1 MRVSYNGVILTRVET
16 KKWQE
21 DVQYDESGMNM
32 LGSRIEMT
40 FEGTITASSLE
51 GYAESPHSEDLGIAP
66 DVPVSVGKK
75 IQYALRALEMP
86 RADLIV
92 YEDTQSVEPIFS
104 AYAENNLTEDSPTQ
118 NQLNM
123 DVAGG
128 PKPSSARIVYIVND
142 YARIEIT
149 FVVNKIRCLEG
160 ETTGGNSNNL
170 NPRNG
175 FVVSNRCWT
184 EETIDENFYTTKKF
198 TGRLRV
204 SSANQSVL
212 FYRQMFYPP
221 LERGF
226 YRESVNFSESEDG
239 LTLNYTVA
247 DKQRRNA
254 APYPATK
261 VEGEVQYHSINSG
274 TTFVSARVS
283 MIGGP
288 FAPKQALVARAL
300 EFIRIKI
307 DAFTKDIF
315 QPGTIQDFVVSE
327 NVGDPPAIT
336 VSLKML
342 TNSSE
347 MNNSQTEGTPLFN
360 TYIANLNQIGSEVEF
375 NDWYI
380 SGSEEPVAYKRYE
393 SQNPDPYGYQVYSV
407 YDSETSAASETSEKG
422 PESPFLG
429 YIKCLATVPCAMR
442 PPVYAKS
449 VSVESDFNQ
458 EKVTV
463 VQRDT
468 PNTGYGTEPT
478 GVAQDAIKFPW
489 TFYKS
494 HIIYDTDNMVVA
506 LPSAL
511 NQIGGNGA
519 PVVVRLAGVLPK
531 ARVVIEAER
540 ANALPMFPDPYN
552 EQIVKTVQGQSDS
565 NAITFTPIRSRIQHS
580 DPKRGT
586 VNNDVIYVSSCEIE
600 YALSRKI
607 GTNEPVWLLEN
618 PTYQENCYYPVNP
631 QDQWLKGSFKQTF
644 AGGQLTHSWEP
655 VDETGTP
662 KDNTN

>member
-1 MRVSYNGVILTRVET
+1 MRVLYNGVTLTRVET

-32 LGSRIEMT
+32 LGSRVEMT
-40 FEGTITASSLE
+40 FEGTITESSLE
-51 GYAESPHSEDLGIAP
+51 GYAASPHSEDAAIP
-66 DVPVSVGKK
+66 PNVPVGVGKK

-86 RADLIV
+86 RANLIV
-92 YEDTQSVEPIFS
+92 YDDIQDAEPIFA
-104 AYAENNLTEDSPTQ
+104 AYAENGLTENSPIQ

-128 PKPSSARIVYIVND
+128 PKPISVRIVYIVNG
-142 YARIEIT
+142 YARVEIT

-175 FVVSNRCWT
+175 FVISNRCWT
-184 EETIDENFYTTKKF
+184 DETIDKNFYTTKKF

-239 LTLNYTVA
+239 LTLNYTVT

-274 TTFVSARVS
+274 TTFVAARGS
-283 MIGGP
+283 MIGAP

-307 DAFTKDIF
+307 DSFTKDIF
-315 QPGTIQDFVVSE
+315 QTGTIQDFVVSE

-342 TNSSE
+342 TNAREKSSP
-347 MNNSQTEGTPLFN
+347 QQEGKTLFD

-380 SGSEEPVAYKRYE
+380 NGSEEPVAYKRYE
-393 SQNPDPYGYQVYSV
+393 SQKPDPYGYQVYSV
-407 YDSETSAASETSEKG
+407 YDSETSAASEDSEKS

-449 VSVESDFNQ
+449 VSVESDFEQ
-458 EKVTV
+458 EEVTV

-468 PNTGYGTEPT
+468 PNTGYGMEPT

-494 HIIYDTDNMVVA
+494 HIIYDTDKTWTIKDGAYGLANVAPTVVKMMGLTAPECWEDSMV
-506 LPSAL
+506 
-511 NQIGGNGA
+511 
-519 PVVVRLAGVLPK
+519 
-531 ARVVIEAER
+531 
-540 ANALPMFPDPYN
+540 
-552 EQIVKTVQGQSDS
+552 
-565 NAITFTPIRSRIQHS
+565 
-580 DPKRGT
+580 
-586 VNNDVIYVSSCEIE
+586 
-600 YALSRKI
+600 
-607 GTNEPVWLLEN
+607 
-618 PTYQENCYYPVNP
+618 
-631 QDQWLKGSFKQTF
+631 
-644 AGGQLTHSWEP
+644 
-655 VDETGTP
+655 
-662 KDNTN
+662 

>member
-1 MRVSYNGVILTRVET
+1 MKVLYNGVTLTRVET

-32 LGSRIEMT
+32 LGSRVEMT
-40 FEGTITASSLE
+40 FEGTITESSLE
-51 GYAESPHSEDLGIAP
+51 GYAESPHSEDAAIP
-66 DVPVSVGKK
+66 PNVPVGVGKK

-86 RADLIV
+86 RANLIV
-92 YEDTQSVEPIFS
+92 YDDIQDAEPIFA
-104 AYAENNLTEDSPTQ
+104 AYAENGLTENSPIQ

-128 PKPSSARIVYIVND
+128 PKPISVRIVYIVNG
-142 YARIEIT
+142 YARVEIT

-175 FVVSNRCWT
+175 FVISNRCWT
-184 EETIDENFYTTKKF
+184 DETIDENFYTTKKF

-239 LTLNYTVA
+239 LTLNYTVT

-274 TTFVSARVS
+274 TTFVAARVS
-283 MIGGP
+283 MIGAP

-307 DAFTKDIF
+307 DSFTKDIF
-315 QPGTIQDFVVSE
+315 QTGTIQDFVVSE

-342 TNSSE
+342 TNAREKSSP
-347 MNNSQTEGTPLFN
+347 QQEGKTLFD
-360 TYIANLNQIGSEVEF
+360 TYIANLNQIGSEIEF

-380 SGSEEPVAYKRYE
+380 NGSEEPVAYKRYE
-393 SQNPDPYGYQVYSV
+393 SQTPDPYGYQVYSV
-407 YDSETSAASETSEKG
+407 YDSETSAASEDSEKS

-449 VSVESDFNQ
+449 VSVESDFEQ
-458 EKVTV
+458 EEVTV

-494 HIIYDTDNMVVA
+494 HIIYDTDNMVTA
-506 LPSAL
+506 LPSAINPL
-511 NQIGGNGA
+511 NNGGGN
-519 PVVVRLAGVLPK
+519 PVIVRLAGALPK

-540 ANALPMFPDPYN
+540 ANAIPSFPDPYN
-552 EQIVKTVQGQSDS
+552 DEVISAVSDQG
-565 NAITFTPIRSRIQHS
+565 NPNNITFTPVRSRIQHS
-580 DPKRGT
+580 EPKRGT
-586 VNNDVIYVSSCEIE
+586 VNNDVVYVSSCEIE
-600 YALSRKI
+600 YVLSRKI
-607 GTNEPVWLLEN
+607 GTDEQVYLLEN
-618 PTYQENCYYPVNP
+618 PTYQNTCYYPVNKLN
-631 QDQWLKGSFKQTF
+631 QEMRGSFSQSF
-644 AGGQLTHSWEP
+644 LGGQLTHQW
-655 VDETGTP
+655 VDVDDTP
-662 KDNTN
+662 TVNT

>member
-1 MRVSYNGVILTRVET
+1 MKVLYNGVTLTRVET

-32 LGSRIEMT
+32 LGSRVEMT
-40 FEGTITASSLE
+40 FEGTITESSLE
-51 GYAESPHSEDLGIAP
+51 GYAESPHSEDAAIP
-66 DVPVSVGKK
+66 PNVPVGVGKK

-86 RADLIV
+86 RANLIV
-92 YEDTQSVEPIFS
+92 YDDIQDGEPIFA
-104 AYAENNLTEDSPTQ
+104 AYAENGLTENSPIQ

-128 PKPSSARIVYIVND
+128 PKPISVRIVYIVNG
-142 YARIEIT
+142 YARVEIT

-175 FVVSNRCWT
+175 FVISNRCWT
-184 EETIDENFYTTKKF
+184 DETIDENFYTTKKF

-239 LTLNYTVA
+239 LTLNYTVT

-274 TTFVSARVS
+274 TTFVAARVS
-283 MIGGP
+283 MIGAP

-307 DAFTKDIF
+307 DSFTKDIF
-315 QPGTIQDFVVSE
+315 QTGTIQDFVVSE
-327 NVGDPPAIT
+327 NIGDPPAIT

-342 TNSSE
+342 TNAREKSSP
-347 MNNSQTEGTPLFN
+347 QQEGKTLFD

-380 SGSEEPVAYKRYE
+380 NGSEEPVAYKRYE
-393 SQNPDPYGYQVYSV
+393 SQTPDPYGYQVYSV
-407 YDSETSAASETSEKG
+407 YDSETSAASEDSEKS

-449 VSVESDFNQ
+449 VSVESDFEQ
-458 EKVTV
+458 EEVTV

-494 HIIYDTDNMVVA
+494 HIIYDTDNMVTA
-506 LPSAL
+506 LPSAINPL
-511 NQIGGNGA
+511 NNGGGN
-519 PVVVRLAGVLPK
+519 PVIVRLAGALPK

-540 ANALPMFPDPYN
+540 ANAIPSFPDPYN
-552 EQIVKTVQGQSDS
+552 DEVISAVSDQGSP
-565 NAITFTPIRSRIQHS
+565 NNITFTPVRSRIQHS
-580 DPKRGT
+580 EPKRGT
-586 VNNDVIYVSSCEIE
+586 VNNDVVYVSSCEIE
-600 YALSRKI
+600 YVLSRKI
-607 GTNEPVWLLEN
+607 GTDEQVYLLEN
-618 PTYQENCYYPVNP
+618 PTYQNTCYYPVNRFN
-631 QDQWLKGSFKQTF
+631 QEMRGSFSQSF
-644 AGGQLTHSWEP
+644 SGGQLTHQW
-655 VDETGTP
+655 VDVDDTP
-662 KDNTN
+662 TVNT

>member
-1 MRVSYNGVILTRVET
+1 MKVLYNGVTLTRVET

-32 LGSRIEMT
+32 LGSRVEMT
-40 FEGTITASSLE
+40 FEGTITESSLE
-51 GYAESPHSEDLGIAP
+51 GYAESPHSEDAAIP
-66 DVPVSVGKK
+66 PNVPVGVGKK

-86 RADLIV
+86 RANLIV
-92 YEDTQSVEPIFS
+92 YDDIQNAEPIFA
-104 AYAENNLTEDSPTQ
+104 AYAENGLTEDSPIQ

-128 PKPSSARIVYIVND
+128 PKPISVRIVYIVNG
-142 YARIEIT
+142 YARVEIT

-170 NPRNG
+170 NPRSG
-175 FVVSNRCWT
+175 FVISNRCWT
-184 EETIDENFYTTKKF
+184 DETIDENFYTTKKF

-239 LTLNYTVA
+239 LTLNYTVT

-274 TTFVSARVS
+274 TTFVAARVS
-283 MIGGP
+283 MIGAP

-307 DAFTKDIF
+307 DSFTKDIF
-315 QPGTIQDFVVSE
+315 QTGTIQDFVVSE
-327 NVGDPPAIT
+327 NIGDPPAIT

-342 TNSSE
+342 TNAREKSSP
-347 MNNSQTEGTPLFN
+347 QQEGKTLFD

-380 SGSEEPVAYKRYE
+380 NGSEEPVAYKRYE
-393 SQNPDPYGYQVYSV
+393 SQKPDPYGYQVYSV
-407 YDSETSAASETSEKG
+407 YDSETSAASEDSEKS

-442 PPVYAKS
+442 PPVYARS
-449 VSVESDFNQ
+449 VSVESDFEQ
-458 EKVTV
+458 EEVTV

-494 HIIYDTDNMVVA
+494 HIIYDTDNMVTA
-506 LPSAL
+506 LPSAINPL
-511 NQIGGNGA
+511 NNGGGN
-519 PVVVRLAGVLPK
+519 PVIVRLAGALPK

-540 ANALPMFPDPYN
+540 ANAIPFFPDPYN
-552 EQIVKTVQGQSDS
+552 DEVISAVNDQG
-565 NAITFTPIRSRIQHS
+565 NPNNITFTPVRSRIQHS
-580 DPKRGT
+580 EPKRGT
-586 VNNDVIYVSSCEIE
+586 VNNDVVYVSSCEIE
-600 YALSRKI
+600 YVLSRKI
-607 GTNEPVWLLEN
+607 GTNEQVYLLEN
-618 PTYQENCYYPVNP
+618 PTYQNTCYYPVNKLN
-631 QDQWLKGSFKQTF
+631 QEMRGSFSQSF
-644 AGGQLTHSWEP
+644 LGGQLTHQW
-655 VDETGTP
+655 VDVDDTP
-662 KDNTN
+662 TVNT

>member
-1 MRVSYNGVILTRVET
+1 MKVLYNGVTLTRVET

-32 LGSRIEMT
+32 LGSRVEMT
-40 FEGTITASSLE
+40 FEGTITESSLE
-51 GYAESPHSEDLGIAP
+51 GYAESPHSEDAAIP
-66 DVPVSVGKK
+66 PNVPVGVGKK

-86 RADLIV
+86 RANLIV
-92 YEDTQSVEPIFS
+92 YDDIQDAEPIFA
-104 AYAENNLTEDSPTQ
+104 AYAENGLTEDSPIQ

-128 PKPSSARIVYIVND
+128 PKPISVRIVYIVNG
-142 YARIEIT
+142 YARVEIT

-160 ETTGGNSNNL
+160 ETTGSNSNNL

-175 FVVSNRCWT
+175 FVISNRCWT
-184 EETIDENFYTTKKF
+184 DETIDENFYTTKKF

-239 LTLNYTVA
+239 LTLNYTVT

-274 TTFVSARVS
+274 TTFVAARVS
-283 MIGGP
+283 MIGAP

-307 DAFTKDIF
+307 DSFTKDIF
-315 QPGTIQDFVVSE
+315 QTGTIQDFVVSE
-327 NVGDPPAIT
+327 NIGDPPAIT

-342 TNSSE
+342 TNAREKSSP
-347 MNNSQTEGTPLFN
+347 QQEGKTLFD

-380 SGSEEPVAYKRYE
+380 NGSEEPVAYKRYE
-393 SQNPDPYGYQVYSV
+393 SQKPDPYGYQVYSV
-407 YDSETSAASETSEKG
+407 YDSETSAASEDSEKS

-449 VSVESDFNQ
+449 VSVESDFEQ
-458 EKVTV
+458 EEVTV

-494 HIIYDTDNMVVA
+494 HIIYDTDNMVTA
-506 LPSAL
+506 LPSAINPL
-511 NQIGGNGA
+511 NNGGGN
-519 PVVVRLAGVLPK
+519 PVIVRLAGALPK

-540 ANALPMFPDPYN
+540 ANAIPSFPDPYN
-552 EQIVKTVQGQSDS
+552 DEVISAVSDQG
-565 NAITFTPIRSRIQHS
+565 NPNNITFTPVRSRIQHS
-580 DPKRGT
+580 EPKRGT
-586 VNNDVIYVSSCEIE
+586 VNNDVVYVSSCEIE
-600 YALSRKI
+600 YVLSRKI
-607 GTNEPVWLLEN
+607 GTDEQVYLLEN
-618 PTYQENCYYPVNP
+618 PTYQNTCYYPVNKLN
-631 QDQWLKGSFKQTF
+631 QEMRGSFSQSF
-644 AGGQLTHSWEP
+644 LGGQLTHQW
-655 VDETGTP
+655 VDVDDTP
-662 KDNTN
+662 TVNT

>member
-1 MRVSYNGVILTRVET
+1 MKVLYNGVTLTRVET

-32 LGSRIEMT
+32 LGSRVEMT
-40 FEGTITASSLE
+40 FEGTITESSLE
-51 GYAESPHSEDLGIAP
+51 GYAESPHSEDAAIP
-66 DVPVSVGKK
+66 PNVPVGVGKK

-86 RADLIV
+86 RANLIV
-92 YEDTQSVEPIFS
+92 YDDIQDAEPIFA
-104 AYAENNLTEDSPTQ
+104 AYAENGLTENSPIQ

-128 PKPSSARIVYIVND
+128 PKPISVRIVYIVNG
-142 YARIEIT
+142 YARVEIT

-175 FVVSNRCWT
+175 FVISNRCWT
-184 EETIDENFYTTKKF
+184 DETIDVNFYTTKKF

-239 LTLNYTVA
+239 LTLNYTVT

-274 TTFVSARVS
+274 TTFVAARVS
-283 MIGGP
+283 MIGAP

-307 DAFTKDIF
+307 DSFTKDIF
-315 QPGTIQDFVVSE
+315 QTGTIQDFVVSE

-342 TNSSE
+342 TNAREKSSP
-347 MNNSQTEGTPLFN
+347 QQEGKTLFD

-380 SGSEEPVAYKRYE
+380 NGSEEPIAYKRYK
-393 SQNPDPYGYQVYSV
+393 SQTPDPYGYQVYSV
-407 YDSETSAASETSEKG
+407 YDSETSAASEDSEKS

-449 VSVESDFNQ
+449 VSVESDFEQ
-458 EKVTV
+458 EEVTV

-494 HIIYDTDNMVVA
+494 HIIYDTDNMVTA
-506 LPSAL
+506 LPSAINPL
-511 NQIGGNGA
+511 NNGGGN
-519 PVVVRLAGVLPK
+519 PVIVRLAGALPK

-540 ANALPMFPDPYN
+540 ANAIPSFPDPYN
-552 EQIVKTVQGQSDS
+552 DEVISAVSDQG
-565 NAITFTPIRSRIQHS
+565 NPNNITFTPVRSRIQHS
-580 DPKRGT
+580 EPKRGT
-586 VNNDVIYVSSCEIE
+586 VNNDVVYVSSCEIE
-600 YALSRKI
+600 YVLSRKI
-607 GTNEPVWLLEN
+607 GTDEQVYLLEN
-618 PTYQENCYYPVNP
+618 PTYQSTCYYPVNRLN
-631 QDQWLKGSFKQTF
+631 QEMRGSFSQSF
-644 AGGQLTHSWEP
+644 LGGQLTHQW
-655 VDETGTP
+655 VDVDDTP
-662 KDNTN
+662 TVNT

>member
-1 MRVSYNGVILTRVET
+1 MRVLYNGVTLTRVET

-32 LGSRIEMT
+32 LGSRVEMT
-40 FEGTITASSLE
+40 FEGTITESSLE
-51 GYAESPHSEDLGIAP
+51 GYAESPHSEDAAIP
-66 DVPVSVGKK
+66 PNVPVGVGKK

-86 RADLIV
+86 RANLIV
-92 YEDTQSVEPIFS
+92 YDDIQDAEPIFA
-104 AYAENNLTEDSPTQ
+104 AYAENGLTENSPIQ

-128 PKPSSARIVYIVND
+128 PKPISVRIVYIVNG
-142 YARIEIT
+142 YARVEIT

-160 ETTGGNSNNL
+160 ETTGGDSNNL

-175 FVVSNRCWT
+175 FVISNRCWT
-184 EETIDENFYTTKKF
+184 DETIDENFYTTKKF

-239 LTLNYTVA
+239 LTLNYTVT

-274 TTFVSARVS
+274 TTFVAARVS
-283 MIGGP
+283 MIGAP

-307 DAFTKDIF
+307 DSFTKDIF
-315 QPGTIQDFVVSE
+315 QTGTIQDFVVSE
-327 NVGDPPAIT
+327 NIGDPPAIT

-342 TNSSE
+342 TNAREKSSP
-347 MNNSQTEGTPLFN
+347 QQEGKTLFD

-380 SGSEEPVAYKRYE
+380 NGSEEPVAYKRYE
-393 SQNPDPYGYQVYSV
+393 SQKPDPYGYQVYSV
-407 YDSETSAASETSEKG
+407 YDSETSAASEDSEKS

-449 VSVESDFNQ
+449 VSVESDFEQ
-458 EKVTV
+458 EEVTV

-494 HIIYDTDNMVVA
+494 HIIYDTDNMVTA
-506 LPSAL
+506 LPSAINPL
-511 NQIGGNGA
+511 NNGGGN
-519 PVVVRLAGVLPK
+519 PVIVRLAGALPK

-540 ANALPMFPDPYN
+540 ANAIPSFPDPYN
-552 EQIVKTVQGQSDS
+552 DEVISAVSDQG
-565 NAITFTPIRSRIQHS
+565 NPNNITFTPVRSRIQHS
-580 DPKRGT
+580 EPKRGT
-586 VNNDVIYVSSCEIE
+586 VNNDVVYVSSCEIE
-600 YALSRKI
+600 YVLSRKI
-607 GTNEPVWLLEN
+607 GTDEQVYLLEN
-618 PTYQENCYYPVNP
+618 PTYQSTCYYPVNRLN
-631 QDQWLKGSFKQTF
+631 QEMRGSFSQSF
-644 AGGQLTHSWEP
+644 LGGQLTHQW
-655 VDETGTP
+655 VDVDDTP
-662 KDNTN
+662 TVNT

>member
-32 LGSRIEMT
+32 LGSRVEMT
-40 FEGTITASSLE
+40 FEGTITESSLE
-51 GYAESPHSEDLGIAP
+51 GYAESPHSEDAAIP
-66 DVPVSVGKK
+66 PNVPVGVGKK

-86 RADLIV
+86 RANLIV
-92 YEDTQSVEPIFS
+92 YDDIQDAEPIFA
-104 AYAENNLTEDSPTQ
+104 AYAENGLTENSPIQ

-128 PKPSSARIVYIVND
+128 PKPISVRIVYIVNG
-142 YARIEIT
+142 YARVEIT

-175 FVVSNRCWT
+175 FVISNRCWT
-184 EETIDENFYTTKKF
+184 DETIDENFYTTKKF

-239 LTLNYTVA
+239 LTLNYTVT

-274 TTFVSARVS
+274 TTFVAARVS
-283 MIGGP
+283 MIGAP

-307 DAFTKDIF
+307 DSFTKDIF
-315 QPGTIQDFVVSE
+315 QTGTIQDFVVSE
-327 NVGDPPAIT
+327 NIGDPPAIT

-342 TNSSE
+342 TNAREKSSP
-347 MNNSQTEGTPLFN
+347 QQEGKTLFD

-380 SGSEEPVAYKRYE
+380 NGSEEPIAYKRYK
-393 SQNPDPYGYQVYSV
+393 SQTPDPYGYQVYSV
-407 YDSETSAASETSEKG
+407 YDSETSAASEDSEKS

-449 VSVESDFNQ
+449 VSVESDFEQ
-458 EKVTV
+458 EEVTV

-494 HIIYDTDNMVVA
+494 HIIYDTDNMVTA
-506 LPSAL
+506 LPSAINPL
-511 NQIGGNGA
+511 NNGGGN
-519 PVVVRLAGVLPK
+519 PVIVRLAGALPK

-540 ANALPMFPDPYN
+540 ANAIPSFPDPYN
-552 EQIVKTVQGQSDS
+552 DEVISAVSDQG
-565 NAITFTPIRSRIQHS
+565 NPNNITFTPVRSRIQHS
-580 DPKRGT
+580 EPKRGT
-586 VNNDVIYVSSCEIE
+586 VNNDVVYVSSCEIE
-600 YALSRKI
+600 YVLSRKI
-607 GTNEPVWLLEN
+607 GTNEQVYLLEN
-618 PTYQENCYYPVNP
+618 PTYQNTCYYPVNKLN
-631 QDQWLKGSFKQTF
+631 QEMRGSFSQSF
-644 AGGQLTHSWEP
+644 LGGQLTHQW
-655 VDETGTP
+655 VDVDDTP
-662 KDNTN
+662 TVNT